1 MSVCRCVHVCALV
14 LFAHCLYV
22 IFAFG
27 IVCCLCAII
36 KMLLYFL
43 VPLFIFICKH
53 ALCLHLT
60 HTHTRTDTLAYTLRI
75 CLFFWLYS
83 WEIFGVLCFFLS
95 RALLL
100 LWIMRPLGA
109 TYFAYFIFFFVVHFL
124 PRVMQSSLA
133 ANFKSGNGGK
143 REEDKV
149 LNIIKNIFGILG
161 IPQIFKTHLKLD
173 DIS

>member
-1 MSVCRCVHVCALV
+1 
-14 LFAHCLYV
+14 
-22 IFAFG
+22 
-27 IVCCLCAII
+27 
-36 KMLLYFL
+36 
-43 VPLFIFICKH
+43 
-53 ALCLHLT
+53 
-60 HTHTRTDTLAYTLRI
+60 
-75 CLFFWLYS
+75 
-83 WEIFGVLCFFLS
+83 
-95 RALLL
+95 
-100 LWIMRPLGA
+100 MRPLGA
-109 TYFAYFIFFFVVHFL
+109 TYFAYFIFFFCLVHFL

>member
-1 MSVCRCVHVCALV
+1 MYTLV
-14 LFAHCLYV
+14 LFALCLYV
-22 IFAFG
+22 ICAFG

-53 ALCLHLT
+53 ALCLHHT
-60 HTHTRTDTLAYTLRI
+60 HTHPHTHTYIICTVRI
-75 CLFFWLYS
+75 CLFFSPSLLGNFRGAVFDYEPRCCCYGLCDR
-83 WEIFGVLCFFLS
+83 WERLILPTLRFLLCTFC
-95 RALLL
+95 RALCN
-100 LWIMRPLGA
+100 
-109 TYFAYFIFFFVVHFL
+109 H
-124 PRVMQSSLA
+124 LA
-133 ANFKSGNGGK
+133 ANFKSGSGAP
-143 REEDKV
+143 REWEEKV